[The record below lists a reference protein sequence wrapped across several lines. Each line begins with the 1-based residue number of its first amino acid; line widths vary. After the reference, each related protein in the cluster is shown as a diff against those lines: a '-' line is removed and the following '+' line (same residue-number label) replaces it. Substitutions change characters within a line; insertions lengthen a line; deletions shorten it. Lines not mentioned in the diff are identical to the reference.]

1 MSLAKPGAIEAMPP
15 RFGWRGAVAHLRTD
29 KSHSVILGGSMVML
43 IGSAVVSAFNFG
55 YNVSAARMLGP
66 EGFGHASAAVTLLM
80 LASAI
85 TLSFQLVCAKFVA
98 RNESAGARQNI
109 YSALHRKAWFVSLLL
124 AVSIAAAS
132 GPIARY
138 LNLPSRWIVVLL
150 AAGIAFYVPLGARRG
165 RMQGTCSFG
174 QLSGNF
180 VLEAVTRFG
189 GALALMWIG
198 YGVMGAVGAI
208 TASVAIAYLVPSRRT
223 RPEPQPA
230 CSTFVPASFRE
241 GMQAIVFF
249 VGQVIIN
256 NIDIL
261 LVKHYF
267 KPELAGLYAAVAL
280 VGRVVYFSSWQVAS
294 AMFPI
299 AAGSKSEK
307 ESASVLVVPL
317 LLVVA
322 IAVGAVVLL
331 GTFSHA
337 IVTFVFGGRYTE
349 AEPLL
354 SLYAAST
361 GCYALS
367 VVLMTF
373 EMSRKI
379 ANTAWLQMAFSGA
392 LVVGISAF
400 HATLQQVIVV
410 QVVLMVLLLTAVSF
424 PFFRMTYK
432 ASTAL
437 REAA

>member
-1 MSLAKPGAIEAMPP
+1 MSLAKPGTIEALPP
-15 RFGWRGAVAHLRTD
+15 RFGWRGAVAHFRTD
-29 KSHSVILGGSMVML
+29 KAHSVILGGSVIML

-55 YNVSAARMLGP
+55 YNVATARMLGP

-80 LASAI
+80 LVSAI

-98 RNESAGARQNI
+98 RNESAGAKQSI
-109 YSALHRKAWFVSLLL
+109 YRVLHRKAWFVGLLL
-124 AVSIAAAS
+124 AVAVAAAS
-132 GPIARY
+132 GPIADY
-138 LNLPSRWIVVLL
+138 LNLPSRGIVLLL
-150 AAGIAFYVPLGARRG
+150 AAGIAFYIPLGARRG
-165 RMQGTCSFG
+165 RMQGACSFG
-174 QLSGNF
+174 PLSANF

-189 GALALMWIG
+189 GALLLMWIG
-198 YGVMGAVGAI
+198 YGVLGAVGAL
-208 TASVAIAYLVPSRRT
+208 TASVAIAYLLPTGRT
-223 RPEPQPA
+223 KREPQTGA
-230 CSTFVPASFRE
+230 GMVVPASFRE

-249 VGQVIIN
+249 VGQVVIN

-267 KPELAGLYAAVAL
+267 SPEMAGLYAAVAL
-280 VGRVVYFSSWQVAS
+280 VGRVVYFSSWQVVS

-299 AAGSKSEK
+299 AAGSKSER

-337 IVTFVFGGRYTE
+337 IVTFIFGGRYTE

-379 ANTAWLQMAFSGA
+379 ANTAWLQLAFSGA
-392 LVVGISAF
+392 LIVGISSF

-410 QVVLMVLLLTAVSF
+410 QVVLMVLLLAAVSF
-424 PFFRMTYK
+424 PFFRMGR
-432 ASTAL
+432 AAL
-437 REAA
+437 RGAA

>member
-1 MSLAKPGAIEAMPP
+1 MSLAKPGALEALP
-15 RFGWRGAVAHLRTD
+15 RFGWRGAVAHFRTD

-43 IGSAVVSAFNFG
+43 VGSAVVSAFNFG
-55 YNVSAARMLGP
+55 YNVAAARMLGP

-80 LASAI
+80 LVSAI

-98 RNESAGARQNI
+98 RNETAAGKQRV
-109 YSALHRKAWFVSLLL
+109 YRALHRKAWFVGLLL
-124 AVSIAAAS
+124 AVSLAAAS
-132 GPIARY
+132 QPIAHY
-138 LNLPSRWIVVLL
+138 LNLPSAAIVILL
-150 AAGIAFYVPLGARRG
+150 AAGIAFYVPLGATRG
-165 RMQGTCSFG
+165 RMQGTCSFRP
-174 QLSGNF
+174 LSGNF
-180 VLEAVTRFG
+180 VLEAVIRFG
-189 GALALMWIG
+189 GALALMWAG
-198 YGVMGAVGAI
+198 YGVLGAVGAI
-208 TASVAIAYLVPSRRT
+208 TASVAIAYLLPSPRSRK
-223 RPEPQPA
+223 EPQPA
-230 CSTFVPASFRE
+230 DATFVPASFRE

-261 LVKHYF
+261 LVKHF
-267 KPELAGLYAAVAL
+267 FSPERAGLYAAVAL

-299 AAGSKSEK
+299 AAGNKEK
-307 ESASVLVVPL
+307 DDLSVLVVPL

-337 IVTFVFGGRYTE
+337 IVTFVFGGRYGE

-392 LVVGISAF
+392 LVIGITAF

-410 QVVLMVLLLTAVSF
+410 QVVLMVLLLAAVSY
-424 PFFRMTYK
+424 PFFRIGREMIRRDV
-432 ASTAL
+432 L
-437 REAA
+437 RRAA

>member
-1 MSLAKPGAIEAMPP
+1 MSLAKPGAIEALP

-29 KSHSVILGGSMVML
+29 KAHSVILGGSVIML
-43 IGSAVVSAFNFG
+43 IGSGVVSAFNFG
-55 YNVSAARMLGP
+55 YNVAAARMLGP

-80 LASAI
+80 LVSAI

-98 RNESAGARQNI
+98 RNETAGARQRV
-109 YSALHRKAWFVSLLL
+109 YRMLHRKAWFMGLLIAVSL
-124 AVSIAAAS
+124 AAA
-132 GPIARY
+132 GRPIAHY
-138 LNLPSRWIVVLL
+138 LNLPSAWIVVLL
-150 AAGIAFYVPLGARRG
+150 AGGIAFYVPLGASRG
-165 RMQGTCSFG
+165 WMQGTCSFRR
-174 QLSGNF
+174 LSGNF

-189 GALALMWIG
+189 GALALMWAG
-198 YGVMGAVGAI
+198 YGVLGAVGAI
-208 TASVAIAYLVPSRRT
+208 TASVVIAYLVPPPKT
-223 RPEPQPA
+223 VEEPQQSGVP
-230 CSTFVPASFRE
+230 FVPASFHE

-261 LVKHYF
+261 LVKHF
-267 KPELAGLYAAVAL
+267 FTPERAGLYAAIAL

-294 AMFPI
+294 AMVPI
-299 AAGSKSEK
+299 AASSKSEK
-307 ESASVLVVPL
+307 ENLSVLVVPL

-392 LVVGISAF
+392 LIVGISAF
-400 HATLQQVIVV
+400 HSTLQQVIFV
-410 QVVLMVLLLTAVSF
+410 QVVLMVLLLAAVSY
-424 PFFRMTYK
+424 PFFRIGR
-432 ASTAL
+432 AVI
-437 REAA
+437 RGAA

>member
-1 MSLAKPGAIEAMPP
+1 MSVAKPGAIEALP
-15 RFGWRGAVAHLRTD
+15 RFGWRGAVAQFRTD
-29 KSHSVILGGSMVML
+29 KSHSVILGGSVVML
-43 IGSAVVSAFNFG
+43 VGSAVVSAFNFG
-55 YNVSAARMLGP
+55 YNVAAARMLGP

-80 LASAI
+80 LVSAI

-98 RNESAGARQNI
+98 RNETAGGKERV
-109 YSALHRKAWFVSLLL
+109 YRALHRKAWFVGLLL
-124 AVSIAAAS
+124 AVSLAAAS

-138 LNLPSRWIVVLL
+138 LNLPSRWMVVLL

-165 RMQGTCSFG
+165 RMQGDCSFR

-189 GALALMWIG
+189 GALALMWVG
-198 YGVMGAVGAI
+198 YGVLGAVGAI
-208 TASVAIAYLVPSRRT
+208 TASVAIAYLLPSGNAKW
-223 RPEPQPA
+223 EPQQPGA
-230 CSTFVPASFRE
+230 AFVPASFRE

-261 LVKHYF
+261 LVKHF
-267 KPELAGLYAAVAL
+267 FTPERAGLYAAVAL

-307 ESASVLVVPL
+307 DDLSVLVVPL
-317 LLVVA
+317 LLVFG
-322 IAVGAVVLL
+322 IAAGAVLLL

-392 LVVGISAF
+392 LIVGISAF
-400 HATLQQVIVV
+400 HATLEQVIVV
-410 QVVLMVLLLTAVSF
+410 QVVLMVMLLAAVSF
-424 PFFRMTYK
+424 PFFRMGR
-432 ASTAL
+432 TAL
-437 REAA
+437 RGAA

>member
-1 MSLAKPGAIEAMPP
+1 MSVAKPGALEAIP
-15 RFGWRGAVAHLRTD
+15 RFRLRGAVAQLRTN
-29 KSHSVILGGSMVML
+29 KSHSVILGGSVIML
-43 IGSAVVSAFNFG
+43 VGSAVVSAFNFG
-55 YNVSAARMLGP
+55 YNVATARMLGP

-80 LASAI
+80 LVSAI

-98 RNESAGARQNI
+98 KNETPGAKHSVYRM
-109 YSALHRKAWFVSLLL
+109 LHRKSWFVGLLL
-124 AVSIAAAS
+124 AVSMAAAS
-132 GPIARY
+132 EPITRF
-138 LNLPSRWIVVLL
+138 LNLPSRWIVLLL
-150 AAGIAFYVPLGARRG
+150 AIGIAFYVPLGARRG

-174 QLSGNF
+174 PLTGNF

-189 GALALMWIG
+189 GAMLLMWIG
-198 YGVMGAVGAI
+198 YGVLGAVGAI
-208 TASVAIAYLVPSRRT
+208 TASVVLAYLLPFSHARRDS
-223 RPEPQPA
+223 EQA
-230 CSTFVPASFRE
+230 NAAFVPASFRE

-256 NIDIL
+256 NVDIL

-267 KPELAGLYAAVAL
+267 SPEMAGLYAAVAL
-280 VGRVVYFSSWQVAS
+280 VGRVVYFSSWQVVS

-299 AAGSKSEK
+299 AAGDKTSSEN
-307 ESASVLVVPL
+307 SSVLIVPL

-322 IAVGAVVLL
+322 IAVGAVVVL

-392 LVVGISAF
+392 LVLGISTF

-410 QVVLMVLLLTAVSF
+410 QVVLMVLLLAAVSF
-424 PFFRMTYK
+424 PFFR
-432 ASTAL
+432 L
-437 REAA
+437 RRGAIGEAA

>member
-1 MSLAKPGAIEAMPP
+1 MSIAKPGAIEAIP

-29 KSHSVILGGSMVML
+29 KAHSVILGGSVVML

-55 YNVSAARMLGP
+55 YNVAAARMLGP

-80 LASAI
+80 LVSAI

-98 RNESAGARQNI
+98 RNETEGARHRVFRI
-109 YSALHRKAWFVSLLL
+109 LHRKAWFVGLLL
-124 AVSIAAAS
+124 AVCMAAAS
-132 GPIARY
+132 NAIARY
-138 LNLPSRWIVVLL
+138 LNLPSGWIVVLL
-150 AAGIAFYVPLGARRG
+150 AGGIAFYVPLGASRG
-165 RMQGTCSFG
+165 WMQGTCSFRK
-174 QLSGNF
+174 LSGNF
-180 VLEAVTRFG
+180 VLEAIIRFG
-189 GALALMWIG
+189 GALALMWAG

-208 TASVAIAYLVPSRRT
+208 TASVVIAYLLPPPRT
-223 RPEPQPA
+223 RRETA
-230 CSTFVPASFRE
+230 TCEAFVPASFRE

-261 LVKHYF
+261 LVKHF
-267 KPELAGLYAAVAL
+267 FTPERAGLYAAIAL

-299 AAGSKSEK
+299 AAGNKSDK
-307 ESASVLVVPL
+307 EDLSVLVVPL
-317 LLVVA
+317 LLVVG
-322 IAVGAVVLL
+322 IALGAVVLL

-400 HATLQQVIVV
+400 HSTLQQVIVV
-410 QVVLMVLLLTAVSF
+410 QVVLMVMLLAAVSY
-424 PFFRMTYK
+424 PFFRIARKNIDAT
-432 ASTAL
+432 TL
-437 REAA
+437 RRAA

>member
-1 MSLAKPGAIEAMPP
+1 
-15 RFGWRGAVAHLRTD
+15 
-29 KSHSVILGGSMVML
+29 
-43 IGSAVVSAFNFG
+43 
-55 YNVSAARMLGP
+55 
-66 EGFGHASAAVTLLM
+66 
-80 LASAI
+80 
-85 TLSFQLVCAKFVA
+85 
-98 RNESAGARQNI
+98 
-109 YSALHRKAWFVSLLL
+109 
-124 AVSIAAAS
+124 
-132 GPIARY
+132 
-138 LNLPSRWIVVLL
+138 
-150 AAGIAFYVPLGARRG
+150 
-165 RMQGTCSFG
+165 MQGTCSFRP
-174 QLSGNF
+174 LSGNF
-180 VLEAVTRFG
+180 VLEAVIRFG
-189 GALALMWIG
+189 GALALMWAG
-198 YGVMGAVGAI
+198 YGVLGAVGAI
-208 TASVAIAYLVPSRRT
+208 TASVAIAYLLPSPRSRK
-223 RPEPQPA
+223 EPQPA
-230 CSTFVPASFRE
+230 DATFVPASFRE

-261 LVKHYF
+261 LVKHF
-267 KPELAGLYAAVAL
+267 FSPERAGLYAAVAL

-299 AAGSKSEK
+299 AAGNKEK
-307 ESASVLVVPL
+307 DDLSVLVVPL

-337 IVTFVFGGRYTE
+337 IVTFVFGGRYGE

-392 LVVGISAF
+392 LVIGITAF

-410 QVVLMVLLLTAVSF
+410 QVVLMVLLLAAVSY
-424 PFFRMTYK
+424 PFFRIGREMIRRDV
-432 ASTAL
+432 L
-437 REAA
+437 RRAA